1 MPKFPNIGSIGPV
14 RADGD
19 ATFGYELAVS
29 ATLAPAVVPESTIV
43 FDGTTVFDSSVELL
57 GPNSDRVSFRIRNSH
72 AGGSAVLWINF
83 GEAASVNASYP
94 IYHGQ
99 EFVYNASESGRYTGS
114 IYAIAPASAGGI
126 AVFFI
131 EETAA

>member
-1 MPKFPNIGSIGPV
+1 MPKFPNAASASPV
-14 RADGD
+14 QFDGNAED
-19 ATFGYELAVS
+19 GFFPKVS
-29 ATLAPAVVPESTIV
+29 ATLAPATVPTSTIV

-57 GPNSDRVSFRIRNSH
+57 GPNPDRVSFRIRNSH

-83 GEAASVNASYP
+83 DEAATVNASYP

-99 EFVYNASESGRYTGS
+99 EFVYQATDLGRYTGS
-114 IYAIAPASAGGI
+114 IYAVAPAAAGGI
-126 AVFFI
+126 ATYFI